1 MAKNHPQPP
10 PPRNCDH
17 RGKGETPEPYTQ
29 DGKTGYH
36 YRCNG
41 CQIIL
46 RTQEPP
52 R

>member
-10 PPRNCDH
+10 PPRNCRHDQ
-17 RGKGETPEPYTQ
+17 GETPKPYTQ